1 MRFPKL
7 MLHKKLVHEKPKM
20 MSIVMILNLGL
31 NPQLD
36 SSDVRVQ

>member
-1 MRFPKL
+1 
-7 MLHKKLVHEKPKM
+7 MLHRKLVHEKPKM
-20 MSIVMILNLGL
+20 MSMAMILNLGL